1 MSPLRAALVVLFAV
15 ASLGSVLRGQPNRE
29 KDAPARRMN
38 LIAIVTD
45 DQGRWAVGAYGNKDV
60 KTPNMDRIAAEG
72 ALFTNAFVAT
82 PVCSPSRASFLT
94 GLYGTQVRITDWIT
108 MNEASYGVGLPPQ
121 TTTWVE
127 VLRDAG
133 YATALIG
140 KWHLGNSPQ
149 HLPTNH
155 GYQHFYG
162 ILNGGASP
170 LNPRFQFIGEG
181 GKVETREVKGA
192 APDLLVDDA
201 IRWIG
206 ENKGKP
212 FALSLHFREPHL
224 PYGPVLE
231 KDSAPFKD
239 LDPQVPEAPGVD
251 REWLKQL
258 HREYYAAIHSADRN
272 IGRLMETLKE
282 LGLDENTIVLFTSDH
297 GYNIGQHNIHGKGNG
312 AFIAGKSHGPKRPN
326 MFDESVCVPL
336 LIKWPGVIRPDTK
349 IDAMVS
355 NIDTFSTV
363 LGMLGLAPPAGHKQH
378 GRDFSPF
385 LRGQTI
391 QDWPDAVF
399 GQYDLH
405 NAGIAFMRMIR
416 TRDRKLV
423 RHHMTDGHNELFN
436 LKLDPA
442 ENRNLYHNPPA
453 RAARD
458 RLQQRLTEWQ
468 KSIDD
473 PVLKLDADR
482 PIEPGTLFGE

>member
-1 MSPLRAALVVLFAV
+1 MNPSRSALVVVFVV
-15 ASLGSVLRGQPNRE
+15 ASFASVLRAQPATGKE
-29 KDAPARRMN
+29 APARRMN

-60 KTPNMDRIAAEG
+60 KTPNMDRIASQG
-72 ALFTNAFVAT
+72 ALFTNAFVNT

-94 GLYGTQVRITDWIT
+94 GLHGTQVGITDWIT
-108 MNEASYGVGLPPQ
+108 MNESTHGVGLPPE
-121 TTTWVE
+121 TITWVE

-162 ILNGGASP
+162 MLNGGANP
-170 LNPRFQFIGEG
+170 LDPRFQFIGED
-181 GKVETREVKGA
+181 GKVETRQVKGA

-201 IRWIG
+201 IHWIG

-212 FALSLHFREPHL
+212 FALSLHFREPHA

-239 LDPQVPEAPGVD
+239 LDPQIPEAPGVD
-251 REWLKQL
+251 REWIKQL

-272 IGRLMETLKE
+272 IGRLMEKLNE

-297 GYNIGQHNIHGKGNG
+297 GYNIGHHNIHGKGNG
-312 AFIAGKSHGPKRPN
+312 TFMAGRSQGPKRPN
-326 MFDESVCVPL
+326 MFDESMCVPL
-336 LIKWPGVIRPDTK
+336 LIKWPGVVKGGTK

-363 LGMLGLAPPAGHKQH
+363 LSMLGVAPPAGNKQH

-385 LRGQTI
+385 LRGQTVEN
-391 QDWPDAVF
+391 WRDAVF
-399 GQYDLH
+399 GQYDIH
-405 NAGIAFMRMIR
+405 NAGISFMRMIH
-416 TRDRKLV
+416 TKDWKLI

-436 LKLDPA
+436 LKLDA
-442 ENRNLYHNPPA
+442 NENRNVYHNPPA
-453 RAARD
+453 KTARD
-458 RLQQRLTEWQ
+458 RLQDRLTEWQ

-482 PIEPGTLFGE
+482 PIEPGPLRGE